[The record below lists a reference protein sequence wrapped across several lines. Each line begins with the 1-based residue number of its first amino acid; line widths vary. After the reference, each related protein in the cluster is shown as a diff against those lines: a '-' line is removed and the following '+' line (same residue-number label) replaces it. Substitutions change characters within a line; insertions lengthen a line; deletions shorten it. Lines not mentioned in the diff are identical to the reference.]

1 MSFQH
6 CTLNVMTNPPPF
18 ITRLAVDYMFMVNDG
33 ADVRSD
39 LLVEP
44 FNAVNEQNDY
54 EVKYK

>member
-1 MSFQH
+1 
-6 CTLNVMTNPPPF
+6 MTNPPPS